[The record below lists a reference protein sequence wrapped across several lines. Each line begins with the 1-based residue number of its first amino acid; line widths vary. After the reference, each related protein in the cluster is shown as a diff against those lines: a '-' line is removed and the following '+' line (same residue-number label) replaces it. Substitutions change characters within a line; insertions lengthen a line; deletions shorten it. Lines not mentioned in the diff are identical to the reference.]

1 MARHALLEGS
11 SFLESSHDPGH
22 AKLSEYIRQPADRWT
37 SDPAL
42 IALLTL
48 RHHERPGGTS
58 GFWRGVRFAFLGVA
72 PFYVLV
78 IYMWLR

>member
-1 MARHALLEGS
+1 MTQATQNYRNAYGRRS
-11 SFLESSHDPGH
+11 
-22 AKLSEYIRQPADRWT
+22 DRWA

-42 IALLTL
+42 IALLAL

-72 PFYVLV
+72 PFYLLV